1 MSEKINSQDIRRNPE
16 KWKALQELVASGVSL
31 TEIRRTLGI
40 DYRSVRRHFPDYRP
54 FRVGGG
60 GEAQIIRQVNQD
72 LRRIDNHGNMST
84 RRGKT

>member
-16 KWKALQELVASGVSL
+16 KWAALQQLVASGTSL
-31 TEIRRTLGI
+31 TEIRRTLGV
-40 DYRSVRRHFPDYRP
+40 DYRSVRRHFPDYKP
-54 FRVGGG
+54 FPVGGG

-72 LRRIDNHGNMST
+72 LQRIDNHGNMST